1 MVAARPSGQDF
12 TCSTYITAARSD
24 EIGHQ
29 KKDTQMRSMTRYLL
43 LALAMCLY
51 PLVPSQAQVSV
62 GIGLPN
68 VSIGVNFAAYPELV
82 PIPGYPVYYD
92 PRANYN
98 YFFYDGLYWA
108 YWNDNWYA
116 SSWYNGPWQLV
127 DPYNVPLFVL
137 RVPVRYYH
145 VRPAYFY
152 GWALDAAPHWGEHW
166 GRSWEQ
172 RRVGWDRWNR
182 SSAPAPAPLPL
193 YQRQYSGDRYPRA
206 VAQQQTIRA
215 QNYHYQPRE
224 AVARQAFQQQG
235 APNDQRRARA
245 EPQQQTPVQQQR
257 PTQQSRAVQ
266 NQQSQDQ
273 RHARA
278 EPQQHAPVPQQR
290 PTEQSR
296 AVQNQQSQAIQAERA
311 QASRE
316 RQAVQ
321 SEQMHRGPPSGH
333 PQGSPQANA
342 ESRAAAQGQG
352 RGQGQAQGRGPAQEN
367 HAAAQPQSRIVEN
380 RGAPQGQENRGG
392 HQEHAAE
399 NKGSRQGNVK
409 EDKKE

>member
-1 MVAARPSGQDF
+1 MRP
-12 TCSTYITAARSD
+12 
-24 EIGHQ
+24 
-29 KKDTQMRSMTRYLL
+29 KMRHLF
-43 LALAMCLY
+43 LALAISLC
-51 PLVPSQAQVSV
+51 PLASSQAQVSI
-62 GIGLPN
+62 GIGLPS

-108 YWNDNWYA
+108 FWNDNWYA

-137 RVPVRYYH
+137 RIPVRYYH
-145 VRPAYFY
+145 VRPAYFG
-152 GWALDAAPHWGEHW
+152 GWALDAPPHWGDHW

-182 SSAPAPAPLPL
+182 AAVPAPAPLPL
-193 YQRQYSGDRYPRA
+193 YQRQYSGNRYPREI
-206 VAQQQTIRA
+206 AQQQTIRT
-215 QNYHYQPRE
+215 QNYHYQPRD
-224 AVARQAFQQQG
+224 AVARQTFQQQG

-245 EPQQQTPVQQQR
+245 EPQAPTQQQR
-257 PTQQSRAVQ
+257 STQ
-266 NQQSQDQ
+266 
-273 RHARA
+273 
-278 EPQQHAPVPQQR
+278 
-290 PTEQSR
+290 QSR

-321 SEQMHRGPPSGH
+321 SEQMHRGPSG
-333 PQGSPQANA
+333 PQGNA
-342 ESRAAAQGQG
+342 ETRAATQAQGRAQGQG
-352 RGQGQAQGRGPAQEN
+352 QGRGPAQAQEN
-367 HAAAQPQSRIVEN
+367 RAPQSRAVENRPPAQAQARVEN
-380 RGAPQGQENRGG
+380 RGAPQGHEENRGG
-392 HQEHAAE
+392 GQERAAE
-399 NKGSRQGNVK
+399 NNKGARQGNVK